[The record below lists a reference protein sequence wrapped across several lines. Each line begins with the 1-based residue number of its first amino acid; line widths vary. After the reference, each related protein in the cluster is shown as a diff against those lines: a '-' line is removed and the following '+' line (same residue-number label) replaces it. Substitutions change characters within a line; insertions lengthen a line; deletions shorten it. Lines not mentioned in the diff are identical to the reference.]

1 MNVIPHPAIQ
11 KAEAPLPTSMPG
23 QSGAAALP
31 PGKRK
36 SLRGI
41 LLGSLAGIVLLGAA
55 GYGGWQY
62 WSVWRFEV
70 STDDA
75 YVQAD
80 VVGMAPQV
88 AGRISEVLVG
98 DNQAVKAGDVLAKI
112 DPRDFQAAVD
122 QAKSGVA
129 QAEARIASIE
139 AELSEQ
145 NAVIDEAEATI
156 KADQAATVYAEQNN
170 QRYAKLAKSGFG
182 TVQTAQAAASQAES
196 ANAVVVRD
204 QAALVAAQKQL
215 ETIAAQRAEATAG
228 LDHAR
233 AVLEQAQ
240 LNLGYTVLRAPTD
253 GTIGMRTVR
262 VGQYVEPGTLLLAV
276 VPLEEAYVV
285 ANYKE
290 TQLADVKPGQ
300 MVSID
305 VDTYSGASVRG
316 IVNSVAP
323 ASGQEFALLPP
334 DNATGNFTKIVQ
346 RVPVK
351 ITIDRTDPLAG
362 RLLPGMSVTTTIK
375 LKPAE

>member
-1 MNVIPHPAIQ
+1 MNVILHPAVQ
-11 KAEAPLPTSMPG
+11 KAEAPLPANMPG
-23 QSGAAALP
+23 LPGATALAP
-31 PGKRK
+31 AKRK
-36 SLRGI
+36 SRRGL
-41 LLGSLAGIVLLGAA
+41 LLGSLAAIALLGAA

-139 AELSEQ
+139 AEFREQ
-145 NAVIDEAEATI
+145 KAVIDEAEATI
-156 KADQAATVYAEQNN
+156 KADQAATVYADQNN

-182 TVQTAQAAASQAES
+182 TVQTAQAGASQAES

-215 ETIAAQRAEATAG
+215 DTITAQRAEAKAG

-233 AVLEQAQ
+233 AALEQAE

-253 GTIGMRTVR
+253 GTIGMLTVR

-276 VPLEEAYVV
+276 VPLEKAYVV

-305 VDTYSGASVRG
+305 VDTYSGTSVRG

-323 ASGQEFALLPP
+323 ASGRNSRFCLPIMP
-334 DNATGNFTKIVQ
+334 PAISP
-346 RVPVK
+346 RSS
-351 ITIDRTDPLAG
+351 
-362 RLLPGMSVTTTIK
+362 SVCR
-375 LKPAE
+375 